1 MARTEIYTC
10 DICKQ
15 SKSKDDLAKITVQTS
30 GIRMKNIYG
39 GFTIDVC
46 PDCLKK
52 KGIVVEPKKSDE
64 EDRQAM
70 KQNEVTL
77 KDKILDILSELDVVF
92 AE

>member
-46 PDCLKK
+46 QDCLKK
-52 KGIVVEPKKSDE
+52 KGFVVEPKKSDE
-64 EDRQAM
+64 EDRQTI